1 MLKFTQFC
9 SFYKSAFLKCTAE
22 ENEAWDF
29 DNSFL
34 RFVGFWSSYNNI
46 SWSCLSSFE
55 QQGGFK
61 FLVCWFVT
69 WSPGIITNPWIV
81 FQIFPDYVTW
91 ILGI

>member
-34 RFVGFWSSYNNI
+34 RFVGF
-46 SWSCLSSFE
+46 
-55 QQGGFK
+55 
-61 FLVCWFVT
+61 
-69 WSPGIITNPWIV
+69 
-81 FQIFPDYVTW
+81 
-91 ILGI
+91 